1 MMRKQVRSVLLW
13 INISLFTISLLFY
26 VVLLRAPSTFVLGAV
41 CGLVAYFACYG
52 LIRIGWNK
60 AVRVILY
67 TIYFSLLVYGLYAL
81 LYSLMK

>member
-41 CGLVAYFACYG
+41 LVAYFACYG